1 MKAAKKKNRKAK
13 KATKKAVRTFDEA
26 YAALPHRPSLAD
38 LNQLDALT
46 SNGQSLI
53 DNGKFDELQAMLQA
67 LVDVLEDSD
76 RMVAASTEDAASVER
91 LTINAWHRT
100 GAVSFEMAIACTQP
114 DYKQREGEGIRRET
128 YRHIQSCRTMYLRG
142 LERMRSQPEVY
153 TYSAWIRME
162 KLKMLGEATSM
173 TPLFRWEAAA
183 YFEEGEH
190 SWTHSFCPPPTHCDR
205 CTCVC
210 VYVCTCEHSWTHS
223 LYPPPPTAIDILEN
237 ELPEKLN
244 SNELC
249 GDSKHK
255 RNVDY
260 LRAALRRI
268 DIIHGGK
275 DSSEIRRYGS
285 EEKYMEAL
293 LLESSSERGFTYV

>member
-26 YAALPHRPSLAD
+26 YAALPYRPSLAD

-53 DNGKFDELQAMLQA
+53 DNGQFDELQAMLQA

-76 RMVAASTEDAASVER
+76 RMVAASTEDAASVEN

-114 DYKQREGEGIRRET
+114 DYKQRDGEGIRREM

-153 TYSAWIRME
+153 TAWIRMQ

-190 SWTHSFCPPPTHCDR
+190 SWTHSFCPPPSHCDR

-210 VYVCTCEHSWTHS
+210 VYVRAQLDS
-223 LYPPPPTAIDILEN
+223 LALPSPTYSDRYP
-237 ELPEKLN
+237 
-244 SNELC
+244 
-249 GDSKHK
+249 G
-255 RNVDY
+255 
-260 LRAALRRI
+260 
-268 DIIHGGK
+268 
-275 DSSEIRRYGS
+275 
-285 EEKYMEAL
+285 
-293 LLESSSERGFTYV
+293 ERTP

>member
-190 SWTHSFCPPPTHCDR
+190 SWTHSFCPPPTLREMHVCM
-205 CTCVC
+205 CVR
-210 VYVCTCEHSWTHS
+210 VYVRAQLDSLALPSPTHS
-223 LYPPPPTAIDILEN
+223 DRYP
-237 ELPEKLN
+237 
-244 SNELC
+244 
-249 GDSKHK
+249 G
-255 RNVDY
+255 
-260 LRAALRRI
+260 
-268 DIIHGGK
+268 
-275 DSSEIRRYGS
+275 
-285 EEKYMEAL
+285 
-293 LLESSSERGFTYV
+293 ERTP